1 MATIVEALDIHTYNA
16 LMTELQGGIEMDSL
30 TFLKELPE
38 RQDHRKRRNAVSS
51 GFLKSSKWSNL

>member
-1 MATIVEALDIHTYNA
+1 MKPKRRDLASMAIIVEALDIHTYNA

-38 RQDHRKRRNAVSS
+38 R
-51 GFLKSSKWSNL
+51 